1 MKYPTLLGWKVLQ
14 SLFILALVY
23 EIHVAYKIS
32 NLLIYFRNIF
42 LIQFFGFF
50 SYMFDRVRGM
60 IVGTTTEFSIGI
72 YWIHDSI

>member
-14 SLFILALVY
+14 SLFTLALDY

-60 IVGTTTEFSIGI
+60 IASTTIEFSIGI
-72 YWIHDSI
+72 YWIHDNI